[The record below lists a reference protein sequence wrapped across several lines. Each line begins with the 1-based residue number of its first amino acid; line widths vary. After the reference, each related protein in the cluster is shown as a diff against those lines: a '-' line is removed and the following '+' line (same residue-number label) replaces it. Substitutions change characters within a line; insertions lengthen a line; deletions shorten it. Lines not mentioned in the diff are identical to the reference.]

1 MMIEIKN
8 LSFIYNKDTPFE
20 VKALDDISLTIKDNS
35 FIGIIG
41 HTGSGKSTFM
51 QQLNGLLRPT
61 SGTIIIDGV
70 DITQKDIKLN
80 KLRESVGMVFQ
91 YPEYQLF
98 EETVEKDVAFGPKNL
113 GLSDEEV
120 AMRVKDA
127 IEDVKLDYEWVKD
140 RSPFELSGGQKRRVA
155 IAGILAMRPKVLI
168 LDEPTAGLDPR
179 AREEIL
185 DEIYDIY
192 KKTKITV
199 VLVSHSMED
208 VFAYANEIVVLS
220 KGKLI
225 MHKTTDEAVKE
236 RDLLKKYDV
245 GVPEITEFM
254 FTLQEKY
261 PGLNPYVK
269 TVEEAR
275 EHIHEYFEVKKNV

>member
-1 MMIEIKN
+1 MIEIKN

-120 AMRVKDA
+120 AVRVKDA

-208 VFAYANEIVVLS
+208 VFTYANEIVVLS

-236 RDLLKKYDV
+236 RELLKKYDV

-275 EHIHEYFEVKKNV
+275 SHIHEYFEVKKNV

>member
-1 MMIEIKN
+1 MIEIKN

-208 VFAYANEIVVLS
+208 VFTYANEIVVLS

-236 RDLLKKYDV
+236 RELLKKYDV

-261 PGLNPYVK
+261 PSLNPYVK

-275 EHIHEYFEVKKNV
+275 SHIHEYFEVKKNV

>member
-1 MMIEIKN
+1 MIEIKN

-120 AMRVKDA
+120 AIRVKDA

-236 RDLLKKYDV
+236 RELLKKYDV

-275 EHIHEYFEVKKNV
+275 SHIHEYFEVKKNV

>member
-1 MMIEIKN
+1 MIEIKN

-120 AMRVKDA
+120 AIRVKDA

-208 VFAYANEIVVLS
+208 VFTYANEIVVLS
-220 KGKLI
+220 KGRLI

-275 EHIHEYFEVKKNV
+275 SHIHEYFEVKKNV

>member
-1 MMIEIKN
+1 MIEIKN

-98 EETVEKDVAFGPKNL
+98 EETVAKDVAFGPKNL

-120 AMRVKDA
+120 AERVKDA

-199 VLVSHSMED
+199 VLASHSMED
-208 VFAYANEIVVLS
+208 VFTYANEIVVLS
-220 KGKLI
+220 KGRLI

-236 RDLLKKYDV
+236 RELLKKYDV

-275 EHIHEYFEVKKNV
+275 SHIHEYFEVKKNV

>member
-1 MMIEIKN
+1 MIEIKN

-70 DITQKDIKLN
+70 NITQKEIKLN

-179 AREEIL
+179 AREDIL

>member
-1 MMIEIKN
+1 MIEIKN

-192 KKTKITV
+192 KKTKIIV

-208 VFAYANEIVVLS
+208 VFTYANEIVVLS
-220 KGKLI
+220 KGRLI

-236 RDLLKKYDV
+236 RELLKKYDV

-275 EHIHEYFEVKKNV
+275 RHIHEYFEVKKNV

>member
-1 MMIEIKN
+1 MIEIKN

-20 VKALDDISLTIKDNS
+20 VKALDDTSLTIKDNS

-120 AMRVKDA
+120 AIRVKDA

-220 KGKLI
+220 KGRLI

-236 RDLLKKYDV
+236 RELLKKYDV

-275 EHIHEYFEVKKNV
+275 SHIHEYFEVKKNV

>member
-1 MMIEIKN
+1 MIEIKN

-113 GLSDEEV
+113 GLSDEEI
-120 AMRVKDA
+120 AIRVKDA

-275 EHIHEYFEVKKNV
+275 ANIHEYFEVKKNV

>member
-1 MMIEIKN
+1 MIEIKN

-98 EETVEKDVAFGPKNL
+98 EETVEKDVAFGPNNL

-120 AMRVKDA
+120 AIRVKDA

-208 VFAYANEIVVLS
+208 VFTYANEIVVLS
-220 KGKLI
+220 KGRLI

-236 RDLLKKYDV
+236 RELLKKYDV

-275 EHIHEYFEVKKNV
+275 SHIHEYFEVKKNV

>member
-1 MMIEIKN
+1 MIEIKN

-70 DITQKDIKLN
+70 DITQKEIKLN

-120 AMRVKDA
+120 AIRVKDA

-208 VFAYANEIVVLS
+208 VFTYANEIVVLS

-236 RDLLKKYDV
+236 RELLKKYDV

-275 EHIHEYFEVKKNV
+275 SHIHEYFEVKKNV

>member
-1 MMIEIKN
+1 MIEIKN

-20 VKALDDISLTIKDNS
+20 AKALDDISLTIKDNS

>member
-1 MMIEIKN
+1 MIEIKN

-61 SGTIIIDGV
+61 SGTIIINGV

-120 AMRVKDA
+120 AIRVKDA

-208 VFAYANEIVVLS
+208 VFTYANEIVVLS
-220 KGKLI
+220 KGRLI

-236 RDLLKKYDV
+236 RELLKKYDV

-275 EHIHEYFEVKKNV
+275 SHIHEYFEVKKNV

>member
-1 MMIEIKN
+1 MIEIKN

-20 VKALDDISLTIKDNS
+20 VKALDDISLTINDNS

-113 GLSDEEV
+113 GLRDEEV
-120 AMRVKDA
+120 AIRVKDA

-208 VFAYANEIVVLS
+208 VFTYANEIVVLS
-220 KGKLI
+220 KGRLI

-236 RDLLKKYDV
+236 RELLKKYDV

-275 EHIHEYFEVKKNV
+275 SHIHEYFEVKKNV

>member
-1 MMIEIKN
+1 MIEIKN

-120 AMRVKDA
+120 AIRVKDA

-140 RSPFELSGGQKRRVA
+140 RSPFEL
-155 IAGILAMRPKVLI
+155 
-168 LDEPTAGLDPR
+168 
-179 AREEIL
+179 
-185 DEIYDIY
+185 
-192 KKTKITV
+192 
-199 VLVSHSMED
+199 
-208 VFAYANEIVVLS
+208 
-220 KGKLI
+220 
-225 MHKTTDEAVKE
+225 
-236 RDLLKKYDV
+236 
-245 GVPEITEFM
+245 
-254 FTLQEKY
+254 
-261 PGLNPYVK
+261 
-269 TVEEAR
+269 
-275 EHIHEYFEVKKNV
+275 

>member
-1 MMIEIKN
+1 MIEIQN
-8 LSFIYNKDTPFE
+8 LSFIYNKNTPFE
-20 VKALDDISLTIKDNS
+20 VKALDDISLTIKDHS

-70 DITQKDIKLN
+70 DITQKEIKLN

-98 EETVEKDVAFGPKNL
+98 EETVAKDVAFGPKNL

-120 AMRVKDA
+120 AIRVKDA
-127 IEDVKLDYEWVKD
+127 IEDVKLDYEWIKD

-185 DEIYDIY
+185 NEIYDIY
-192 KKTKITV
+192 KKSKITV

-208 VFAYANEIVVLS
+208 VFTYANEIVVLS
-220 KGKLI
+220 KGRLI

-236 RDLLKKYDV
+236 RELLKKYNV

-275 EHIHEYFEVKKNV
+275 RHIEEYFEVKKNV

>member
-1 MMIEIKN
+1 MIEIKN

-20 VKALDDISLTIKDNS
+20 VKALDDISLTIEDNS

-120 AMRVKDA
+120 AIRVKDA

-220 KGKLI
+220 KGRLI

-236 RDLLKKYDV
+236 RELLKKYDV

-261 PGLNPYVK
+261 LGLNPYVK

-275 EHIHEYFEVKKNV
+275 SHIHEYFEVKKNV

>member
-1 MMIEIKN
+1 MIEIKN

-98 EETVEKDVAFGPKNL
+98 EETVAKDVAFGPKNL

-120 AMRVKDA
+120 AERVKDA

-220 KGKLI
+220 KGRLI

-236 RDLLKKYDV
+236 RELLKKYDV

-275 EHIHEYFEVKKNV
+275 SHIHEYFEVKKNV

>member
-1 MMIEIKN
+1 MIEIKN

-120 AMRVKDA
+120 AIRVKDA
-127 IEDVKLDYEWVKD
+127 IEDVKLDYKWVKD

-208 VFAYANEIVVLS
+208 VFTYANEIVVLN
-220 KGKLI
+220 KGRLI

-236 RDLLKKYDV
+236 RELLKKYDV

-275 EHIHEYFEVKKNV
+275 SHIHEYFEVKKNV

>member
-1 MMIEIKN
+1 MIEIKN

-120 AMRVKDA
+120 EIRVKDA

-208 VFAYANEIVVLS
+208 VFTYANEIVVLS
-220 KGKLI
+220 KGRLI

-236 RDLLKKYDV
+236 RELLKKYDV

-275 EHIHEYFEVKKNV
+275 SHIHEYFEVKKNV

>member
-1 MMIEIKN
+1 MIEIQN
-8 LSFIYNKDTPFE
+8 LSFIYNKNTPFE
-20 VKALDDISLTIKDNS
+20 VKALDDISLTIKDHS

-70 DITQKDIKLN
+70 DITQKEIKLN

-98 EETVEKDVAFGPKNL
+98 EETVAKDVAFGPKNL

-120 AMRVKDA
+120 AIRVKDA
-127 IEDVKLDYEWVKD
+127 IENVKLDYEWIKD

-185 DEIYDIY
+185 NEIYDIY
-192 KKTKITV
+192 KKSKITV

-208 VFAYANEIVVLS
+208 VFTYANEIVVLS
-220 KGKLI
+220 KGRLI

-236 RDLLKKYDV
+236 RELLKKYDV

-275 EHIHEYFEVKKNV
+275 RHIEEYFEVKKNV

>member
-1 MMIEIKN
+1 MIEIKN

-120 AMRVKDA
+120 AIRVKDA

-140 RSPFELSGGQKRRVA
+140 MSPFELSGGQKRRVA

-208 VFAYANEIVVLS
+208 VFTYANEIVVLS

-236 RDLLKKYDV
+236 RELLKKYDV

-275 EHIHEYFEVKKNV
+275 HHIHEYFEVKKNV

>member
-1 MMIEIKN
+1 MIEIKN

-120 AMRVKDA
+120 AIRVKDA

-208 VFAYANEIVVLS
+208 VFTYANEIVVLS

-225 MHKTTDEAVKE
+225 MHKTTVEAVKE
-236 RDLLKKYDV
+236 RELLKKYDV

-275 EHIHEYFEVKKNV
+275 SHIHEYFEVKKNV

>member
-1 MMIEIKN
+1 MIEIKN

-20 VKALDDISLTIKDNS
+20 VKALNDISLTIKDNS

-120 AMRVKDA
+120 SKRVKDA

-208 VFAYANEIVVLS
+208 VFTYANEIVVLS
-220 KGKLI
+220 KGRLI

-236 RDLLKKYDV
+236 RELLKKYDV

-275 EHIHEYFEVKKNV
+275 SHIHEYFEVKKNV

>member
-1 MMIEIKN
+1 MIEIKN

-120 AMRVKDA
+120 AIRVKDA

-208 VFAYANEIVVLS
+208 VFTYANEIVVLS
-220 KGKLI
+220 KGRLI

-236 RDLLKKYDV
+236 RELLKKYDV

-275 EHIHEYFEVKKNV
+275 IHIHEYFEVKKNV

>member
-1 MMIEIKN
+1 
-8 LSFIYNKDTPFE
+8 
-20 VKALDDISLTIKDNS
+20 
-35 FIGIIG
+35 
-41 HTGSGKSTFM
+41 M

-70 DITQKDIKLN
+70 DITQKEIKLN

-120 AMRVKDA
+120 AVRVKDA

-236 RDLLKKYDV
+236 RELLKKYDV

-275 EHIHEYFEVKKNV
+275 SHIHEYFEVKKNV

>member
-1 MMIEIKN
+1 MIEIKN

-113 GLSDEEV
+113 GLSEEEV
-120 AMRVKDA
+120 AIRVKDA

-208 VFAYANEIVVLS
+208 VFTYANEIVVLS

-275 EHIHEYFEVKKNV
+275 SHIHEYFEVKKNV

>member
-1 MMIEIKN
+1 MIEIKN

-120 AMRVKDA
+120 AIRVKDA

-275 EHIHEYFEVKKNV
+275 SHIHEYFEVKKNV

>member
-1 MMIEIKN
+1 MIEIKN

-70 DITQKDIKLN
+70 DITQKEIKLN

-120 AMRVKDA
+120 AIRVKDA

>member
-1 MMIEIKN
+1 MIEIKN

-70 DITQKDIKLN
+70 DITQKEIKLN

-120 AMRVKDA
+120 AVRVKDA

-275 EHIHEYFEVKKNV
+275 SHIHEYFEVKKNV

>member
-1 MMIEIKN
+1 MIEIKN

-120 AMRVKDA
+120 EIRVKDA

-208 VFAYANEIVVLS
+208 VFTYANEIVVLS

-236 RDLLKKYDV
+236 RELLKKYDV

-275 EHIHEYFEVKKNV
+275 SHIHEYFEVKKNV

>member
-1 MMIEIKN
+1 MIEIKN

-98 EETVEKDVAFGPKNL
+98 EETVEKDVAFGPKNI

-120 AMRVKDA
+120 AIRVKDA

-208 VFAYANEIVVLS
+208 VFAYANEIVVLDRKS
-220 KGKLI
+220 
-225 MHKTTDEAVKE
+225 V
-236 RDLLKKYDV
+236 V
-245 GVPEITEFM
+245 
-254 FTLQEKY
+254 
-261 PGLNPYVK
+261 
-269 TVEEAR
+269 
-275 EHIHEYFEVKKNV
+275 

>member
-1 MMIEIKN
+1 MIEIKN

-70 DITQKDIKLN
+70 DITQKEIKLN

-208 VFAYANEIVVLS
+208 VFTYANEIVVLS
-220 KGKLI
+220 KGRLI

-236 RDLLKKYDV
+236 RELLKKYDV

-275 EHIHEYFEVKKNV
+275 SHIHEYFEVKKNV

>member
-1 MMIEIKN
+1 MIEIKN

-70 DITQKDIKLN
+70 DITQKEIKLN

-120 AMRVKDA
+120 AVRVKDA

-245 GVPEITEFM
+245 GLPEITEFM

-275 EHIHEYFEVKKNV
+275 SHIHEYFEVKKNV

>member
-1 MMIEIKN
+1 MIEIKN

-113 GLSDEEV
+113 GLSDKEV
-120 AMRVKDA
+120 AIRVKDA
-127 IEDVKLDYEWVKD
+127 IEDVKLDYDWAKA
-140 RSPFELSGGQKRRVA
+140 RSPCELSGGQKRRGA

-208 VFAYANEIVVLS
+208 VFTYANEIVVLS
-220 KGKLI
+220 KGRLI

-236 RDLLKKYDV
+236 RELLKKYDV

-275 EHIHEYFEVKKNV
+275 SHIHEYFEVKKNV

>member
-1 MMIEIKN
+1 MIEIKN

-113 GLSDEEV
+113 GLSEEEV
-120 AMRVKDA
+120 AIRVKDA

-208 VFAYANEIVVLS
+208 VFTYANEIVVLS
-220 KGKLI
+220 KGRLI

-236 RDLLKKYDV
+236 RELLKKYDV

-275 EHIHEYFEVKKNV
+275 SHIHEYFEVKKNV

>member
-1 MMIEIKN
+1 MIEIKN

-70 DITQKDIKLN
+70 DITQKEIKLN

-120 AMRVKDA
+120 AVRVKDA

>member
-1 MMIEIKN
+1 MIEIKN
-8 LSFIYNKDTPFE
+8 LSFIYKKDTPFE

-120 AMRVKDA
+120 AIRVKDA

-208 VFAYANEIVVLS
+208 VFTYANEIVVLS
-220 KGKLI
+220 KGRLI

-236 RDLLKKYDV
+236 RELLKKYDV

-275 EHIHEYFEVKKNV
+275 SHIHEYFEVKKNV

>member
-1 MMIEIKN
+1 MIEIKN

-70 DITQKDIKLN
+70 DITQKEIKLN

-220 KGKLI
+220 KGRLI

-236 RDLLKKYDV
+236 RELLKKYDV

-275 EHIHEYFEVKKNV
+275 SHIHEYFEVKKNV